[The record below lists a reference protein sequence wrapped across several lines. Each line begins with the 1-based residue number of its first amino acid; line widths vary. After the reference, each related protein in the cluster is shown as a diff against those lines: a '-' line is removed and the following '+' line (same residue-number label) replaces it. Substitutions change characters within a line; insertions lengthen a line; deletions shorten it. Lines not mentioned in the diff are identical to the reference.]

1 MVGVENLTSAAR
13 SAFTIFAASSIPAPI
28 YPSVVETANSSSA
41 VPFSEFGLSPSLLK
55 ALTEMGL
62 EHPTEIQLQGIPQ
75 IIAGHDIFG
84 IAPTGTGKT
93 AAYLLPLLHK
103 LKYAQ
108 GDAPRALILAPT
120 RELVTQITGE
130 IERLTAFVDL
140 RAVELYGGLGPKTQ
154 IEMIQ
159 KGCDILVAT
168 PGRFMDIYLK
178 GEIIVKQLK
187 TLILD
192 EADKMMDMGFM
203 PQIRRILEV
212 IPSKKRQN
220 LLFSATL
227 PPKVEQ
233 LSEEFLEF
241 PVKIEVQ
248 PQATPA
254 ETVSQVLYETPNLKT
269 KINLL
274 YHFLQKEE
282 DIERVMIFTKTR
294 KNADAVYHFLARKK
308 LGEIRVIHANKGQN
322 TRLNAIEA
330 FKAGGIRILVAT
342 DVMARGIDV
351 QDVSHV
357 INFDVPLIYEDYVH
371 RIGRTGR
378 ALKTGASI
386 TFADPAEMYHIGKI
400 EGLIR
405 QPIPRQAIPPEVDV
419 PSTPREEKQ
428 AQDRAIDAQKRK
440 ENPDFKGAFHD
451 KKERRHPAKNR
462 RPKKR

>member
-1 MVGVENLTSAAR
+1 METL
-13 SAFTIFAASSIPAPI
+13 PI
-28 YPSVVETANSSSA
+28 AHSLYLQRRKSLHLFYPPFVETGNTTAHAS
-41 VPFSEFGLSPSLLK
+41 FSDFGLSPSLLTSL
-55 ALTEMGL
+55 AEMGM
-62 EHPTEIQLQGIPQ
+62 ENPTSIQLQGIPQ
-75 IIAGHDIFG
+75 IMAGHDIFG

-108 GDAPRALILAPT
+108 GDAARALILAPT

-130 IERLTAFVDL
+130 IERLTAFVDI
-140 RAVELYGGLGPKTQ
+140 RVVELYGGLGPKTQ
-154 IEMIQ
+154 MEELQ
-159 KGCDILVAT
+159 KGCDIIVAT
-168 PGRFMDIYLK
+168 PGRFMDLYLR
-178 GEIIVKQLK
+178 GEIIVKELR

-203 PQIRRILEV
+203 PQIRRMLEV

-227 PPKVEQ
+227 PAKVEQ

-274 YHFLQKEE
+274 YHFLQKEQN
-282 DIERVMIFTKTR
+282 IERVMIFTKTR
-294 KNADAVYHFLARKK
+294 RNADAVYHFLERKK

-322 TRLNAIEA
+322 TRLNSIEA
-330 FKAGGIRILVAT
+330 FKAGGVRILVAT

-386 TFADPAEMYHIGKI
+386 TFADPAEMHHIAKI
-400 EGLIR
+400 ESLIR
-405 QPIPRQAIPPEVDV
+405 QPIPRATIPDQVEMP
-419 PSTPREEKQ
+419 PTPREEKQ
-428 AQDRAIDAQKRK
+428 TQDQAIDAQKRRD
-440 ENPDFKGAFHD
+440 NPDFKGAFHE
-451 KKERRHPAKNR
+451 KKQRKFSSKKRA
-462 RPKKR
+462 PKKR

>member
-1 MVGVENLTSAAR
+1 
-13 SAFTIFAASSIPAPI
+13 
-28 YPSVVETANSSSA
+28 
-41 VPFSEFGLSPSLLK
+41 
-55 ALTEMGL
+55 MGL
-62 EHPTEIQLQGIPQ
+62 ERPTEIQLQGIPQ
-75 IIAGHDIFG
+75 IMAGHDIFG

-159 KGCDILVAT
+159 KGCDIIVAT

-294 KNADAVYHFLARKK
+294 KNADAVYHFLERKK

-405 QPIPRQAIPPEVDV
+405 QPIPRQAIPPKVDV

>member
-1 MVGVENLTSAAR
+1 
-13 SAFTIFAASSIPAPI
+13 
-28 YPSVVETANSSSA
+28 VETANTPSP
-41 VPFSEFGLSPSLLK
+41 VHFSEFGLSPSLLK

-62 EHPTEIQLQGIPQ
+62 EKPTEIQSQGIPQ
-75 IIAGHDIFG
+75 IMAGHDIFG

-254 ETVSQVLYETPNLKT
+254 ETVSQLLYETPNLKT

-274 YHFLQKEE
+274 FHFLQQEQN
-282 DIERVMIFTKTR
+282 IERVIIFTKTR
-294 KNADAVYHFLARKK
+294 KNADAVYHFLERKK

-378 ALKTGASI
+378 ALKSGASI

-400 EGLIR
+400 ESLI
-405 QPIPRQAIPPEVDV
+405 RQAIPRASIPDQVEI
-419 PSTPREEKQ
+419 PPTPREEKQ
-428 AQDRAIDAQKRK
+428 TQDRAIDAQKRK
-440 ENPDFKGAFHD
+440 ENPEFKGAFHD
-451 KKERRHPAKNR
+451 KKERRHYGKNR
-462 RPKKR
+462 KPKKR